1 MDFGA
6 LFAAEDAA
14 GHAFGE
20 GGREAQGGPEAAAAG
35 ATARCGGG
43 AVTDGR
49 CLWSGGQAHMK
60 ELQEFNQ
67 HWDQKAQAVGCGGW
81 L

>member
-1 MDFGA
+1 M
-6 LFAAEDAA
+6 
-14 GHAFGE
+14 
-20 GGREAQGGPEAAAAG
+20 
-35 ATARCGGG
+35 
-43 AVTDGR
+43 TDGR